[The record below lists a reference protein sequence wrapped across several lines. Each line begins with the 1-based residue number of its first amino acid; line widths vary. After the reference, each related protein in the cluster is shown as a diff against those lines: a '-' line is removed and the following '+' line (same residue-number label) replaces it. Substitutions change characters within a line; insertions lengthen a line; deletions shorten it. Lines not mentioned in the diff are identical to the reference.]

1 MATYTV
7 KKGDSLWKIA
17 EKYLGSGSKWK
28 EIYNLNKKVIGNNPN
43 LIYAGQ
49 VLTLPGT
56 SSSTSKSSSSSSS
69 SSQKKPSTP
78 QEVANLIPK
87 YENPYEKQLQQFL
100 ASRPEFKPA
109 SEEEMLQQAKQY
121 AALQIDPQLQALQRS
136 LDEAAQY
143 AESQRSM
150 IEAAYSGIP
159 AQIDRLLA
167 QAREQGTEDAIARNV
182 GRSGVVD
189 YNVRELSQPVIEQA
203 TRYEA
208 EKAAQLANI
217 ANALALAQKQAL
229 QQQQELEQ
237 QRGLLESTRLE
248 ELRQLGHAMQAED
261 WERAWNAAQNLAA
274 MANQQYQF
282 QQQAALNWA
291 PYFMTSE
298 QFRQML
304 PIDWAQVMGKVPTS
318 IPQY

>member
-1 MATYTV
+1 
-7 KKGDSLWKIA
+7 
-17 EKYLGSGSKWK
+17 
-28 EIYNLNKKVIGNNPN
+28 
-43 LIYAGQ
+43 
-49 VLTLPGT
+49 
-56 SSSTSKSSSSSSS
+56 
-69 SSQKKPSTP
+69 
-78 QEVANLIPK
+78 
-87 YENPYEKQLQQFL
+87 
-100 ASRPEFKPA
+100 
-109 SEEEMLQQAKQY
+109 MLQQAKQY

-143 AESQRSM
+143 AESQRGM

-159 AQIDRLLA
+159 AQIDRMLA
-167 QAREQGTEDAIARNV
+167 QAREYGTEDAIARGV

-208 EKAAQLANI
+208 EKAAQLANV

-248 ELRQLGHAMQAED
+248 EMRQLGHAMQAED

-304 PIDWAQVMGKVPTS
+304 PIDWAQIMGKVPTR